1 MQYPLRKNPVRTLRK
16 INFKRT
22 QAYAYC
28 YLVNYAFLFVNKNL
42 KVNVEALKRD
52 LKNIQYNGEY
62 VVKDIYP
69 WYSGNTANEFN
80 PDLVV
85 EFVEGYSI
93 MQKIPSKKRPFAFD
107 LSNDS
112 NHAINGMFC
121 VAGNNIKAEHITNAE
136 IVDIFPTIL
145 HMMDIPIPDDIDGKI
160 ITDAFEVYEGAKYV
174 PPDGSTTSRIMAGTE
189 DFEKVANRLM
199 DLGYL

>member
-1 MQYPLRKNPVRTLRK
+1 
-16 INFKRT
+16 
-22 QAYAYC
+22 
-28 YLVNYAFLFVNKNL
+28 VNKNL
-42 KVNVEALKRD
+42 KVNVEALKQD
-52 LKNIQYNGEY
+52 LRNIQYNGEY

-69 WYSGNTANEFN
+69 WYSGNTANEFK

-107 LSNDS
+107 LSDDS

-121 VAGNNIKAEHITNAE
+121 VAGNNIKAGHTTNAE

-160 ITDAFEVYEGAKYV
+160 VTDAFEVYEGAKYV
-174 PPDGSTTSRIMAGTE
+174 PSDGSTTSRIVAGTE